1 MLVCVQIKIQ
11 LIGYGS
17 GLITHTDSSHEFYE
31 RKHYELDDNK
41 KVSMAVEKSLISY

>member
-11 LIGYGS
+11 LIGYGA

-31 RKHYELDDNK
+31 RKHYELDDK
-41 KVSMAVEKSLISY
+41 KVSMAVEKGLISY